1 MAIFENK
8 TRVDIS
14 KVNSNALITN
24 KGLLSLLENTAC
36 MHSDT
41 AGYGII
47 DIPNTHLSWVQLN
60 WKVQILR
67 RLKYGEN
74 VTIKTWART
83 SSKVCTLRDF
93 EVFDENNNLTCIATT
108 RWTLVNADTGGIT
121 KITDGIIDRYHP
133 EDRSILPDFTFK
145 KLEEPTE
152 FSNEYVYT
160 TQRRDID
167 VNKHMHN
174 LNYLDLAYEAL
185 PEEVY
190 LNSEFSNIEIMYK
203 TAILLG
209 DTSKCLYSN
218 KDGKHIIVIKS
229 MDGKTLHCIINL
241 WKDFFF

>member
-41 AGYGII
+41 AGYGIV
-47 DIPNTHLSWVQLN
+47 DIPRTHLSWIQLN
-60 WKVQILR
+60 WKVKIFR
-67 RLKYGEN
+67 RLKYGEI
-74 VTIKTWART
+74 VTVKTWARV

-93 EVFDENNNLTCIATT
+93 EVYDSNNNLTCIATT
-108 RWTLVNADTGGIT
+108 RWTLINTDTQSIT
-121 KITDGIIDRYHP
+121 KITDDIINKYNPDDRTVF
-133 EDRSILPDFTFK
+133 PDFTFK
-145 KLEEPTE
+145 KLEGQKE
-152 FSNEYVYT
+152 FSNEYIYT

-174 LNYLDLAYEAL
+174 LNYLDLAYETL
-185 PEEVY
+185 PEDVY
-190 LNSEFSNIEIMYK
+190 LNNEFNNIEIMYK

-209 DTSKCLYSN
+209 DTSVCLYGLN
-218 KDGKHIIVIKS
+218 ENMHTVVIKS
-229 MDGKTLHCIINL
+229 IDKKTLHCIVNL
-241 WKDFFF
+241 W

>member
-41 AGYGII
+41 AGYGIV
-47 DIPNTHLSWVQLN
+47 DIPRTHLSWIQLN
-60 WKVQILR
+60 WKVKIFR
-67 RLKYGEN
+67 RLKYGEI
-74 VTIKTWART
+74 VTVKTWARV

-93 EVFDENNNLTCIATT
+93 EVYDSNNNLTCIATT
-108 RWTLVNADTGGIT
+108 RWTLINTDTQSIT
-121 KITDGIIDRYHP
+121 KITDDIINKYNPDDRTVF
-133 EDRSILPDFTFK
+133 PDFTFK
-145 KLEEPTE
+145 KLEGPKE
-152 FSNEYVYT
+152 FSNEYIYT

-174 LNYLDLAYEAL
+174 LNYLDLAYETL
-185 PEEVY
+185 PEDVY
-190 LNSEFSNIEIMYK
+190 LNNEFNNIEIMYK

-209 DTSKCLYSN
+209 DTSVCLYGLN
-218 KDGKHIIVIKS
+218 ENMHTVVIKS
-229 MDGKTLHCIINL
+229 IDKKTLHCIVNL
-241 WKDFFF
+241 W

>member
-1 MAIFENK
+1 MAVFENK

-14 KVNSNALITN
+14 KVDSNALITN

-36 MHSDT
+36 MHSDI
-41 AGYGII
+41 AGFGII

-60 WKVQILR
+60 WEVQIFR

-74 VTIKTWART
+74 VIIKTWART
-83 SSKVCTLRDF
+83 SSKVSTLRDF
-93 EVFDENNNLTCIATT
+93 EVYDSNNNLTCIATT
-108 RWTLVNADTGGIT
+108 RWTLVNADTQSIT
-121 KITDGIIDRYHP
+121 KITDDIINRYSP
-133 EDRSILPDFTFK
+133 EEKAVFPDFTFK

-174 LNYLDLAYEAL
+174 LNYLDLAYETL
-185 PEEVY
+185 PEDIY
-190 LNSEFSNIEIMYK
+190 LNSNFDNIEIMYK

-209 DTSKCLYSN
+209 DTSKCLYGKVDN
-218 KDGKHIIVIKS
+218 KHTVVIKS
-229 MDGKTLHCIINL
+229 MDGKSLHCIVNL
-241 WKDFFF
+241 W